1 MRKNEF
7 RVWDETDKTMLYF
20 EGIFNQAPYTE
31 HSTQIQM
38 DSFKEYHTYVEMMY
52 SGVNHNLQKIY
63 EGDVLETISS
73 ILNKVK
79 TNNEE

>member
-7 RVWDETDKTMLYF
+7 RVWDETDT
-20 EGIFNQAPYTE
+20 FNTVL
-31 HSTQIQM
+31 
-38 DSFKEYHTYVEMMY
+38 FK
-52 SGVNHNLQKIY
+52 S
-63 EGDVLETISS
+63 DVLETISS

>member
-7 RVWDETDKTMLYF
+7 RVWDDPNTYTTSSDT
-20 EGIFNQAPYTE
+20 FNTVL
-31 HSTQIQM
+31 
-38 DSFKEYHTYVEMMY
+38 FK
-52 SGVNHNLQKIY
+52 S
-63 EGDVLETISS
+63 DVLETISS